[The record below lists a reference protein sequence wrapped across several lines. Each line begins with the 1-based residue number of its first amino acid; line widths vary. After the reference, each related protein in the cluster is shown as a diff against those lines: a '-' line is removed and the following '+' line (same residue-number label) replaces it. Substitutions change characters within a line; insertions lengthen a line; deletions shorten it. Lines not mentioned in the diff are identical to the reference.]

1 MEFLIIRPADAQPQ
15 PRQFDG
21 PVSLAL
27 ALTLMIEGP
36 AEPIPG
42 FASISWHG
50 LIRRCAAYSAENAKK
65 NGQPVNTTA
74 TALWHAALKRRG
86 LERGLRR
93 SDGTIAD
100 WLMLRWSWLRLRPGL
115 SSKAPQGGPRL
126 TQRVPEVQ
134 RARRAPGNPNEQHG
148 TSCGLPLGRPVAW
161 EVSVLKWKAWA
172 SAGSERHSISYRGNF
187 FNSSAMSLNV
197 GTL

>member
-1 MEFLIIRPADAQPQ
+1 
-15 PRQFDG
+15 
-21 PVSLAL
+21 
-27 ALTLMIEGP
+27 MIEGP

-74 TALWHAALKRRG
+74 TALWHAALKQRG

-100 WLMLRWSWLRLRPGL
+100 WLAGNVAVVLAEAETRPL
-115 SSKAPQGGPRL
+115 LQSA
-126 TQRVPEVQ
+126 T
-134 RARRAPGNPNEQHG
+134 
-148 TSCGLPLGRPVAW
+148 GRP
-161 EVSVLKWKAWA
+161 KADPA
-172 SAGSERHSISYRGNF
+172 SA
-187 FNSSAMSLNV
+187 
-197 GTL
+197 

>member
-100 WLMLRWSWLRLRPGL
+100 WLAGNVAVVLAEAETRPL
-115 SSKAPQGGPRL
+115 LQSA
-126 TQRVPEVQ
+126 T
-134 RARRAPGNPNEQHG
+134 
-148 TSCGLPLGRPVAW
+148 GRP
-161 EVSVLKWKAWA
+161 KADPA
-172 SAGSERHSISYRGNF
+172 SA
-187 FNSSAMSLNV
+187 
-197 GTL
+197 